1 MGSHV
6 LFVRSAQRR
15 DDDDQDALVR
25 SSMLEQPYRYTTYE
39 RDGDGVDQAMM
50 RSYHGWHSRFDQ
62 PDLWDGSYDLTDPQ
76 SFNRYSYVQ
85 NDPVNYVDPSG
96 LFALNREYFEA
107 MEALWELW
115 LFGMQMNQRLLPPL
129 IDGPP
134 ELPAVTPPQVDTSK
148 LGEPPSTEPQRLPLL
163 HCQQNIINAMR
174 QAWMRA
180 GNGARK
186 TEAGFITYRGRD
198 GQIGTVNLPNTNQE
212 RRISFRLSDVL
223 PQGATLIAIFH
234 THPNSSSAMPS
245 TGDPPSDVA
254 TANRLR
260 VPIYVISNRG
270 LNVYDP
276 ATRQTTELRANLD
289 WQRPCRE

>member
-1 MGSHV
+1 MK
-6 LFVRSAQRR
+6 
-15 DDDDQDALVR
+15 
-25 SSMLEQPYRYTTYE
+25 
-39 RDGDGVDQAMM
+39 
-50 RSYHGWHSRFDQ
+50 RSYQGWHSRFDQ
-62 PDLWDGSYDLTDPQ
+62 PDPWEGSYDLTDPQ
-76 SFNRYSYVQ
+76 SFNRYAYVR
-85 NDPVNYVDPSG
+85 NDPVNFADPTG
-96 LFALNREYFEA
+96 MLTVGPVNGGQLGVVTVRADA
-107 MEALWELW
+107 GPDWTALWELW
-115 LFGMQMNQRLLPPL
+115 MFGMQMDQRLLPLL

>member
-1 MGSHV
+1 M
-6 LFVRSAQRR
+6 
-15 DDDDQDALVR
+15 
-25 SSMLEQPYRYTTYE
+25 
-39 RDGDGVDQAMM
+39 
-50 RSYHGWHSRFDQ
+50 SRFAQ
-62 PDLWDGSYDLTDPQ
+62 PSRWEGSYDLTDPQ

-85 NDPVNYVDPSG
+85 NDPVNFVDPTG

-115 LFGMQMNQRLLPPL
+115 MFGMQMGQRLLPPL
-129 IDGPP
+129 VDVPP
-134 ELPAVTPPQVDTSK
+134 VTPPQVDTGK
-148 LGEPPSTEPQRLPLL
+148 LGEPPNTEPQQLLPL

-180 GNGARK
+180 GNGARN

-198 GQIGTVNLPNTNQE
+198 GQIGTVNLPNTNQD
-212 RRISFRLSDVL
+212 RRISLRLSDVL

-234 THPNSSSAMPS
+234 THPNSSSATPS
-245 TGDPPSDVA
+245 TGDPPSNVA